1 MAICWL
7 RWRILRTCTHVEDM
21 EILQMK
27 HRFRN
32 ESALS
37 VSHWCSQQNSDGV
50 PKQHLQEV
58 EAPSSLAVLKAG
70 YLLYSKTIY
79 IVILQGH
86 ISTNSPIHAAPFSSA
101 VRYLCLYLEFFGVVC
116 YSGFCWYQ
124 FSLTLLQLCCLA
136 LFQHYMFRQQ
146 PFSASSSM
154 LPSHFHTSNKEHLRL
169 KMNQSLFQRRPT
181 LI

>member
-7 RWRILRTCTHVEDM
+7 RWRSLQTCTHVEDM

-32 ESALS
+32 ESALA

-86 ISTNSPIHAAPFSSA
+86 ISTNSPIYAAPFSSA
-101 VRYLCLYLEFFGVVC
+101 VRYLCLYLEFFGVVSAGFHSHWPSSNFVVWLSVNIICSDSIQEATKEALGLMQRFLLAPQC
-116 YSGFCWYQ
+116 Y
-124 FSLTLLQLCCLA
+124 
-136 LFQHYMFRQQ
+136 
-146 PFSASSSM
+146 
-154 LPSHFHTSNKEHLRL
+154 LPTSTPATRN
-169 KMNQSLFQRRPT
+169 
-181 LI
+181 I